1 MVQGVP
7 GSMVPR
13 TLTPT
18 WDDPGVPRNVVVTT
32 ISVAGGGARDSH
44 NAYADFTRDIIKK
57 QELEALRFF
66 QKAHEDRSRLLD
78 DRETRLVEMAESAAQ
93 AAEAHENY
101 RQEQFKEALGYLQ
114 ECYQRELDLAR
125 RVVGNEANETLSQE
139 IEKQQAMW
147 EARMLRFQEN
157 LELTWDK
164 ERSLLLQDKEVSLLA
179 LKNQHTDELLRVSTE
194 AEHTIEVRRLEDGG
208 ILNQL
213 QEELRSAKHNHTY
226 EIQAL
231 VEQNC
236 RSREAQEIILD
247 KLRSQQNQELTSLRT
262 ELRSMQLELDASRYS
277 SAREPS
283 EQICANCP
291 ILEREK
297 DTLTERLRLLEE
309 HSARL
314 TVRGNALNEAK
325 ARFQESETRGSQ
337 LQEQLLQV
345 HTRYEQELQEEQT
358 LREEMERGVQ
368 EQLLALTLDRDSE
381 ERRVV
386 TQEREELMKSREEH
400 EAILQKVSDAQTQL
414 ELNTT
419 LLREEEKTL
428 LREREAFAQEVN
440 KSYSNH
446 RRQQSSLQVDQQTLA
461 LQLQEGRLRSGSIG
475 TPYATPASSRKGS
488 PSKGSLST
496 FMTSSVLQA
505 PYSMAGT
512 PQRTMD
518 PIPVFMQQ
526 TEVATETMSM
536 PVPAGVYGRAVT
548 SQKPFMPE
556 RPRQREPPEYIPQD
570 SYGMRGHS
578 NPSPPYFTPAH
589 GDRGGVFGGGS
600 GNPPGPPSSY
610 PAPGGPGGHN
620 PFEHSG
626 GRGDPP
632 GPPGGGGGDDHG
644 GGGAPRFPYVP
655 RHDDHGGRPSRSAY
669 ADARKY
675 APKLKRVDSAIPLE
689 HFLKKFDALQM
700 DYGITDAQ
708 LVGIF
713 DDRLNESG
721 IPRFTDWWARRVRDH
736 AEQSWAESRE
746 AFRQEFIM
754 KTMTERMATIT
765 ADSYRR
771 TGETVNK
778 YACRIGDNIRNAN
791 FPPESAVFILL
802 NECEDPIVASCL
814 RGAPTLPTT
823 IEASLKYLKEK
834 DVNLEKPFEG
844 NPKTAMISLGTPG
857 RAPRGSAKAPAI
869 PTNEVQELQATVSK
883 MKREMTVMAAK
894 QNARQQDQIS
904 AFHNVKK
911 LTLTKTVSSSPGNSK
926 PRVTPTT
933 TTKTMMLPL
942 HGTSAA
948 TRTMEGS
955 YEDPDEGA
963 SDTRLQDPECLMTR
977 GDPNS
982 VDDMATKTGRDESPN
997 NDDDQALGI
1006 RRIEYL
1012 TDEAHNTSGL
1022 PLDATLQ
1029 TSIAQQPNETYT
1041 NTESP
1046 RLQAVDPA
1054 SFKGATIP
1062 PPLTNAKADTRPPGL
1077 KAAVRSPK
1085 TATSQATTTA
1095 TTPGIQSFKNRG
1107 SKKLSPPATSGPR
1120 SATTGEPTNLTATP
1134 GYETGPSPRVTPVFT
1149 EAQIEAIM
1157 RGDLTGIPESRHVDI
1172 EERLYPVSPADLERQ
1187 LVLLKQERKD
1197 VTQEDIVKVVTTA
1210 LRRPLTRDDAH
1221 LFESPSNI
1229 DDPDR
1234 WLDWFSST
1242 LKTCDEARTANRNF
1256 ENARV
1261 AIISDTRWSRFQ
1273 RKNLASNEL
1282 PGFGPIPET
1291 DCTPPEGDV
1300 LPIGGTKIP
1309 RLPAR
1314 QLVKVHGA
1322 VQYHLTD
1329 DRASFALPLRDLELT
1344 RLPSAIWRIRRR
1356 TLSSRRHYLDLA
1368 LGCHHIES
1376 ILATADGRSQTP
1388 ESLSPGVVDSN
1399 NPLEPLDV
1407 ETTYLG
1413 APTVELPFL
1422 GLNDD
1427 ELLSMV
1433 APFPRPDQRVCQVG
1447 SNPNAPLVQVRIQTS
1462 DTLALVDT
1470 GASVTVISE
1479 AFWNDLGSPPLQKS
1493 VYGLVST
1500 SNTPIRTMGLRYFS
1514 ITLAEKQTTFP
1525 VWVLVD
1531 SVSPCI
1537 LEINLLRKLK
1547 ALVDRSTNCVGF
1559 GDSPI
1564 ILPFHTDDAQATPR
1578 TVAHLKRED
1587 PREPPVQKAHEPAP
1601 SASLHNVPTNWPT
1614 VHPTS
1619 TVYVKSNPRRLVL
1632 CHISSDLP
1640 EGCPILVHITRSINI
1655 IRKEGFWVQVR
1666 NHSDTKLVI
1675 RPTDAI
1681 GVVSHLPD
1689 HYRDHTDAP
1698 ASDMSTNLS
1707 PRSATSLHR
1716 G

>member
-1 MVQGVP
+1 
-7 GSMVPR
+7 
-13 TLTPT
+13 
-18 WDDPGVPRNVVVTT
+18 
-32 ISVAGGGARDSH
+32 
-44 NAYADFTRDIIKK
+44 
-57 QELEALRFF
+57 
-66 QKAHEDRSRLLD
+66 
-78 DRETRLVEMAESAAQ
+78 
-93 AAEAHENY
+93 
-101 RQEQFKEALGYLQ
+101 
-114 ECYQRELDLAR
+114 
-125 RVVGNEANETLSQE
+125 
-139 IEKQQAMW
+139 MW

-164 ERSLLLQDKEVSLLA
+164 EMSLLLQDKEVSLLA

-226 EIQAL
+226 EIKAL
-231 VEQNC
+231 VEKTR
-236 RSREAQEIILD
+236 RSREAQETILD
-247 KLRSQQNQELTSLRT
+247 KLQ
-262 ELRSMQLELDASRYS
+262 LDASQYS
-277 SAREPS
+277 SEREPS
-283 EQICANCP
+283 ERICANCP
-291 ILEREK
+291 ILEQEK
-297 DTLTERLRLLEE
+297 DILTERLRLLEE
-309 HSARL
+309 QLRETDRQRERFEQLWEKGRRQLQESEQRTLVSHE
-314 TVRGNALNEAK
+314 ALNDAH
-325 ARFQESETRGSQ
+325 AQFQESETRGSQ

-386 TQEREELMKSREEH
+386 TQEREELMKSQEEH

-414 ELNTT
+414 GLNTT

-440 KSYSNH
+440 KSYSNL

-461 LQLQEGRLRSGSIG
+461 LQLQEGRLRSGSVG

-496 FMTSSVLQA
+496 FMTSSVIQA
-505 PYSMAGT
+505 PYPMAGT

-578 NPSPPYFTPAH
+578 NPSTPYFTPAH

-600 GNPPGPPSSY
+600 SNPPGPPSSY
-610 PAPGGPGGHN
+610 PAPGGPEGHN
-620 PFEHSG
+620 PFERSG

-632 GPPGGGGGDDHG
+632 APPGGSGPGGGGDDHG

-655 RHDDHGGRPSRSAY
+655 RHDDHGDRPSRFAY

-700 DYGITDAQ
+700 NYGITDAQ

-721 IPRFTDWWARRVRDH
+721 IPRFANWWARRVRDH
-736 AEQSWAESRE
+736 AEHSWAESRE

-754 KTMTERMATIT
+754 KTMAERMATIT

-778 YACRIGDNIRNAN
+778 YACRIGDNIGNAN
-791 FPPESAVFILL
+791 FPPESGVFILL
-802 NECEDPIVASCL
+802 NECEDPIVTSCL
-814 RGAPTLPTT
+814 RGGPTLPTT

-834 DVNLEKPFEG
+834 DINLEKPFEG
-844 NPKTAMISLGTPG
+844 NPTTAMISLGTPG
-857 RAPRGSAKAPAI
+857 RAPRGLANAPAI

-883 MKREMTVMAAK
+883 MKREMTAMAAK
-894 QNARQQDQIS
+894 QNAHQQEQIS
-904 AFHNVKK
+904 AFHNVVAQMAHEQ
-911 LTLTKTVSSSPGNSK
+911 TPGANNPQPWDQQTQGYAHSHNQDYDATIT
-926 PRVTPTT
+926 RN
-933 TTKTMMLPL
+933 
-942 HGTSAA
+942 SAA
-948 TRTMEGS
+948 PRAIEES
-955 YEDPDEGA
+955 YEDPDGCA
-963 SDTRLQDPECLMTR
+963 SETRLQDQECLMTR
-977 GDPNS
+977 GDSNS
-982 VDDMATKTGRDESPN
+982 VDDMTTKTGRDESPT

-1012 TDEAHNTSGL
+1012 TDEAHNTPGL
-1022 PLDATLQ
+1022 PPDATLQ
-1029 TSIAQQPNETYT
+1029 TSITQQPNETYT
-1041 NTESP
+1041 NTEPP

-1054 SFKGATIP
+1054 SFKDATIP
-1062 PPLTNAKADTRPPGL
+1062 SPLTNAKADTRPPGL
-1077 KAAVRSPK
+1077 KAAVRSQK

-1095 TTPGIQSFKNRG
+1095 TTPGIQIFKNRR
-1107 SKKLSPPATSGPR
+1107 SKKLRLPATPGPR
-1120 SATTGEPTNLTATP
+1120 SATSGAPTNLATTP
-1134 GYETGPSPRVTPVFT
+1134 GYETGPSPGVTP
-1149 EAQIEAIM
+1149 
-1157 RGDLTGIPESRHVDI
+1157 
-1172 EERLYPVSPADLERQ
+1172 
-1187 LVLLKQERKD
+1187 
-1197 VTQEDIVKVVTTA
+1197 
-1210 LRRPLTRDDAH
+1210 
-1221 LFESPSNI
+1221 
-1229 DDPDR
+1229 
-1234 WLDWFSST
+1234 
-1242 LKTCDEARTANRNF
+1242 ARTANRNF

-1309 RLPAR
+1309 H
-1314 QLVKVHGA
+1314 QK
-1322 VQYHLTD
+1322 
-1329 DRASFALPLRDLELT
+1329 
-1344 RLPSAIWRIRRR
+1344 
-1356 TLSSRRHYLDLA
+1356 
-1368 LGCHHIES
+1368 
-1376 ILATADGRSQTP
+1376 
-1388 ESLSPGVVDSN
+1388 
-1399 NPLEPLDV
+1399 
-1407 ETTYLG
+1407 
-1413 APTVELPFL
+1413 
-1422 GLNDD
+1422 
-1427 ELLSMV
+1427 
-1433 APFPRPDQRVCQVG
+1433 VCQVG
-1447 SNPNAPLVQVRIQTS
+1447 SNPNAPLVQVRIQTA

-1479 AFWNDLGSPPLQKS
+1479 AFWNELGSPPLQKPA
-1493 VYGLVST
+1493 YGLVSA
-1500 SNTPIRTMGLRYFS
+1500 SNTPIRTLGLRYLS

-1525 VWVLVD
+1525 VWVLVN

-1537 LEINLLRKLK
+1537 LGINLLRKLK
-1547 ALVDRSTNCVGF
+1547 ALVDLSTNCVGF

-1564 ILPFHTDDAQATPR
+1564 TLPFHTDDAQTTPR

-1587 PREPPVQKAHEPAP
+1587 PREPPEQKAHEPSP
-1601 SASLHNVPTNWPT
+1601 SFSLHNVPTNWPT

-1619 TVYVKSNPRRLVL
+1619 TVYVKSNSCRLVL

-1640 EGCPILVHITRSINI
+1640 EGCPILVESTASLSPLHIARSINI
-1655 IRKEGFWVQVR
+1655 FQKEGFWVQVR

-1681 GVVSHLPD
+1681 GVVTHLPD
-1689 HYRDHTDAP
+1689 HYRDHTDTP
-1698 ASDMSTNLS
+1698 ASDTLPTPS
-1707 PRSATSLHR
+1707 PRSATSLR
-1716 G
+1716 GGEREAPQEAETLCALTTGAQETSTKPGKEEIQIDWKDSSLSLEQKELLRKLLLRFDLFVSTSKAPGRTDLTKCHINTGDASPI

>member
-1 MVQGVP
+1 MRLQKERKRVRKMSTDEQPTSTIRQSRRLAEVAPEYGLLDTRRLTRQSSTPEPVQLDDHVDLPTSSPERKREAEGSPHVSPSTNSPDSRSPPKKPALAPGADLAPEPLSPHARIGIDGWDSLDKTPVSLLEPSSATGNTPMVQGAP

-18 WDDPGVPRNVVVTT
+18 WDDPGVPRNVVVTM

-44 NAYADFTRDIIKK
+44 NAYAEFTRDIIKK

-93 AAEAHENY
+93 AAEAHETY

-125 RVVGNEANETLSQE
+125 CVVGNEANETLSQE

-157 LELTWDK
+157 LELLTWNK
-164 ERSLLLQDKEVSLLA
+164 ERSSLLQDKEVSLLA
-179 LKNQHTDELLRVSTE
+179 LKNQHSDELLRVSTE

-231 VEQNC
+231 VEKTR
-236 RSREAQEIILD
+236 RSREAQETILD
-247 KLRSQQNQELTSLRT
+247 ELRSQQNQELISLRT
-262 ELRSMQLELDASRYS
+262 ELRSKQLELDATQYS
-277 SAREPS
+277 SARGPS
-283 EQICANCP
+283 ERICANCP

-297 DTLTERLRLLEE
+297 DILTERLRLLEE
-309 HSARL
+309 QLRETDRQRERFEQLWGKGRRQLQESEQRTL
-314 TVRGNALNEAK
+314 VSNEALNEAQ

-368 EQLLALTLDRDSE
+368 EQLLALRLDRDSE

-386 TQEREELMKSREEH
+386 TQEREDLMKSREEH
-400 EAILQKVSDAQTQL
+400 EAILQKVSEAQTQL
-414 ELNTT
+414 GLNTT
-419 LLREEEKTL
+419 LLREEEKTF

-440 KSYSNH
+440 KSYSNL
-446 RRQQSSLQVDQQTLA
+446 RREQSSFQVDQQTLA
-461 LQLQEGRLRSGSIG
+461 LQLQEGRLRSGSVG

-496 FMTSSVLQA
+496 FMTSSVLHA
-505 PYSMAGT
+505 PYSMTGT

-536 PVPAGVYGRAVT
+536 PVPAGVYGRTVT

-570 SYGMRGHS
+570 SYGIRGHS

-600 GNPPGPPSSY
+600 SNPPGPPSSY
-610 PAPGGPGGHN
+610 PAPGGPGGRN
-620 PFEHSG
+620 PFERSG

-632 GPPGGGGGDDHG
+632 GPPGGGGPGNGGDDHG

-655 RHDDHGGRPSRSAY
+655 QHDDHGDRPSRSAY

-700 DYGITDAQ
+700 DYGITD
-708 LVGIF
+708 
-713 DDRLNESG
+713 E
-721 IPRFTDWWARRVRDH
+721 
-736 AEQSWAESRE
+736 
-746 AFRQEFIM
+746 QEFIM

-814 RGAPTLPTT
+814 RGGPTLPTA

-857 RAPRGSAKAPAI
+857 RAPRGLAKAPAT

-883 MKREMTVMAAK
+883 MKREMTAMAAK
-894 QNARQQDQIS
+894 QNARQQEQIS
-904 AFHNVKK
+904 AFHNVVAQMAHEQTPGANNPVQPKISNSPDDETKNGEVICGRCSTKGHGRDRCPRLNRHQAAGSGVASKVTPKMTPDTDKNK
-911 LTLTKTVSSSPGNSK
+911 LTLTTTVGSSPGNSK
-926 PRVTPTT
+926 PRVTPTA
-933 TTKTMMLPL
+933 TTKTMMPPL

-948 TRTMEGS
+948 PRAIEGS
-955 YEDPDEGA
+955 YEDPDERA
-963 SDTRLQDPECLMTR
+963 SETRLQDQECLMTR

-982 VDDMATKTGRDESPN
+982 VDDMTTTTGRDESPT

-1012 TDEAHNTSGL
+1012 TDKAHNTPGL

-1029 TSIAQQPNETYT
+1029 TSITQQPNETYT
-1041 NTESP
+1041 NTESA

-1054 SFKGATIP
+1054 SLKDTTVPSPF
-1062 PPLTNAKADTRPPGL
+1062 TNAKADTRPPGL
-1077 KAAVRSPK
+1077 KAAVRSRK

-1107 SKKLSPPATSGPR
+1107 SKKLRPPATPGPR
-1120 SATTGEPTNLTATP
+1120 LATSGAPTKLATTP

-1187 LVLLKQERKD
+1187 LVRLKQERKD
-1197 VTQEDIVKVVTTA
+1197 VTQEDIVKVVTMA

-1309 RLPAR
+1309 RLPAQ
-1314 QLVKVHGA
+1314 QLVKVHGTI
-1322 VQYHLTD
+1322 QYHLTD
-1329 DRASFALPLRDLELT
+1329 DRASFTLPLRDLELT

-1368 LGCHHIES
+1368 LGGHHIES
-1376 ILATADGRSQTP
+1376 NPAPLTAGRKTR
-1388 ESLSPGVVDSN
+1388 SLSPR
-1399 NPLEPLDV
+1399 
-1407 ETTYLG
+1407 
-1413 APTVELPFL
+1413 
-1422 GLNDD
+1422 GL
-1427 ELLSMV
+1427 LT
-1433 APFPRPDQRVCQVG
+1433 
-1447 SNPNAPLVQVRIQTS
+1447 QT
-1462 DTLALVDT
+1462 
-1470 GASVTVISE
+1470 I
-1479 AFWNDLGSPPLQKS
+1479 
-1493 VYGLVST
+1493 
-1500 SNTPIRTMGLRYFS
+1500 
-1514 ITLAEKQTTFP
+1514 
-1525 VWVLVD
+1525 
-1531 SVSPCI
+1531 
-1537 LEINLLRKLK
+1537 
-1547 ALVDRSTNCVGF
+1547 
-1559 GDSPI
+1559 
-1564 ILPFHTDDAQATPR
+1564 
-1578 TVAHLKRED
+1578 
-1587 PREPPVQKAHEPAP
+1587 P
-1601 SASLHNVPTNWPT
+1601 SR
-1614 VHPTS
+1614 
-1619 TVYVKSNPRRLVL
+1619 PRRSN
-1632 CHISSDLP
+1632 C
-1640 EGCPILVHITRSINI
+1640 RS
-1655 IRKEGFWVQVR
+1655 W
-1666 NHSDTKLVI
+1666 
-1675 RPTDAI
+1675 A
-1681 GVVSHLPD
+1681 
-1689 HYRDHTDAP
+1689 
-1698 ASDMSTNLS
+1698 
-1707 PRSATSLHR
+1707 
-1716 G
+1716 

>member
-114 ECYQRELDLAR
+114 ECYQRELNLAR
-125 RVVGNEANETLSQE
+125 CVVGNEANETLSQE

-164 ERSLLLQDKEVSLLA
+164 ERSLLLQDKEVSLLV

-194 AEHTIEVRRLEDGG
+194 AGHTIEVRRLEDGG

-236 RSREAQEIILD
+236 RSREAQETILD

-262 ELRSMQLELDASRYS
+262 ELRSKQLELDASLYS

-283 EQICANCP
+283 ERIF
-291 ILEREK
+291 
-297 DTLTERLRLLEE
+297 LEE
-309 HSARL
+309 QLRETDRQRERFEQLWEKGRRQLQESEQRTLVSHE
-314 TVRGNALNEAK
+314 ALNEAK

-337 LQEQLLQV
+337 LQEKLLQV

-440 KSYSNH
+440 KSYSNL
-446 RRQQSSLQVDQQTLA
+446 RRQQSSLQVDQQMLA
-461 LQLQEGRLRSGSIG
+461 LQLQEGRLRSGESFDFHDVVS
-475 TPYATPASSRKGS
+475 TPGPLLNGGWR
-488 PSKGSLST
+488 
-496 FMTSSVLQA
+496 
-505 PYSMAGT
+505 
-512 PQRTMD
+512 MD

-536 PVPAGVYGRAVT
+536 PVPAGVYGCAVT
-548 SQKPFMPE
+548 SQKPFIPE

-600 GNPPGPPSSY
+600 GNPPGPPSTY

-626 GRGDPP
+626 GRGNPP
-632 GPPGGGGGDDHG
+632 GPPGGGGPGGGGDDHG

-689 HFLKKFDALQM
+689 HFLKKFDTLQL

-721 IPRFTDWWARRVRDH
+721 IPRFADWWGRRVRDH

-746 AFRQEFIM
+746 AFRHEFIM

-883 MKREMTVMAAK
+883 MKREMTAMAAK

-904 AFHNVKK
+904 AFHNVVAQMAHEQTPGANNPKK
-911 LTLTKTVSSSPGNSK
+911 LTLTKAVSSSPGNNK
-926 PRVTPTT
+926 PRVTPTA
-933 TTKTMMLPL
+933 TTKTMMPPL

-955 YEDPDEGA
+955 NEDPDEGA
-963 SDTRLQDPECLMTR
+963 SKTRLQDQECLMTR
-977 GDPNS
+977 RDPNS
-982 VDDMATKTGRDESPN
+982 VDDMTIKTGRDKSPTN
-997 NDDDQALGI
+997 YDDQALGI

-1012 TDEAHNTSGL
+1012 TDEARNTPGL

-1029 TSIAQQPNETYT
+1029 ASITQQPNETYT
-1041 NTESP
+1041 NTKSP
-1046 RLQAVDPA
+1046 RLQAGDPA

-1062 PPLTNAKADTRPPGL
+1062 PPLTNAKADTRPP
-1077 KAAVRSPK
+1077 
-1085 TATSQATTTA
+1085 
-1095 TTPGIQSFKNRG
+1095 
-1107 SKKLSPPATSGPR
+1107 
-1120 SATTGEPTNLTATP
+1120 GEPTNLTATP

-1157 RGDLTGIPESRHVDI
+1157 RGDLTGIPEARHVDI

-1187 LVLLKQERKD
+1187 LVRLKQERKD
-1197 VTQEDIVKVVTTA
+1197 VTQEDIVKVVTMA

-1242 LKTCDEARTANRNF
+1242 LKTCDEAPTANRNF

-1273 RKNLASNEL
+1273 RKNLASIEL
-1282 PGFGPIPET
+1282 PGVGPIPET
-1291 DCTPPEGDV
+1291 DCTPPEGVV

-1309 RLPAR
+1309 RLPAQ

-1329 DRASFALPLRDLELT
+1329 DRASFTLPLRDLELT
-1344 RLPSAIWRIRRR
+1344 RLPSAIWRICRR

-1368 LGCHHIES
+1368 LGGHHIES
-1376 ILATADGRSQTP
+1376 TLATPDGRSQTP
-1388 ESLSPGVVDSN
+1388 ESLSPGAVDSN
-1399 NPLEPLDV
+1399 NPLES
-1407 ETTYLG
+1407 
-1413 APTVELPFL
+1413 PTVELPFL
-1422 GLNDD
+1422 GLKDD

-1433 APFPRPDQRVCQVG
+1433 APSPRPDQKVCQVG
-1447 SNPNAPLVQVRIQTS
+1447 SNPNAPLVQVRIQTA
-1462 DTLALVDT
+1462 DTLAL
-1470 GASVTVISE
+1470 
-1479 AFWNDLGSPPLQKS
+1479 
-1493 VYGLVST
+1493 
-1500 SNTPIRTMGLRYFS
+1500 
-1514 ITLAEKQTTFP
+1514 
-1525 VWVLVD
+1525 
-1531 SVSPCI
+1531 
-1537 LEINLLRKLK
+1537 
-1547 ALVDRSTNCVGF
+1547 
-1559 GDSPI
+1559 
-1564 ILPFHTDDAQATPR
+1564 
-1578 TVAHLKRED
+1578 
-1587 PREPPVQKAHEPAP
+1587 
-1601 SASLHNVPTNWPT
+1601 
-1614 VHPTS
+1614 
-1619 TVYVKSNPRRLVL
+1619 
-1632 CHISSDLP
+1632 
-1640 EGCPILVHITRSINI
+1640 
-1655 IRKEGFWVQVR
+1655 
-1666 NHSDTKLVI
+1666 
-1675 RPTDAI
+1675 
-1681 GVVSHLPD
+1681 
-1689 HYRDHTDAP
+1689 
-1698 ASDMSTNLS
+1698 
-1707 PRSATSLHR
+1707 
-1716 G
+1716 

>member
-1 MVQGVP
+1 FSYRKHPHGPRGARQH
-7 GSMVPR
+7 GSKN
-13 TLTPT
+13 LTPT

-147 EARMLRFQEN
+147 EAQMLRFQEN

-179 LKNQHTDELLRVSTE
+179 LKNQHADELLRVSTE
-194 AEHTIEVRRLEDGG
+194 AEHTFEVRRLEDGG

-262 ELRSMQLELDASRYS
+262 ELRSKQLELDASLYS

-283 EQICANCP
+283 ERICANCP

-381 ERRVV
+381 ERRGV

-400 EAILQKVSDAQTQL
+400 EAILRKVSDAQTQL

-721 IPRFTDWWARRVRDH
+721 IPRFADWWARRVRDH

-814 RGAPTLPTT
+814 RGGPTLPTT

-894 QNARQQDQIS
+894 QNAQETGTYQDCEQQPREQQTQGYG
-904 AFHNVKK
+904 HNH
-911 LTLTKTVSSSPGNSK
+911 N
-926 PRVTPTT
+926 
-933 TTKTMMLPL
+933 
-942 HGTSAA
+942 
-948 TRTMEGS
+948 
-955 YEDPDEGA
+955 
-963 SDTRLQDPECLMTR
+963 QD
-977 GDPNS
+977 
-982 VDDMATKTGRDESPN
+982 
-997 NDDDQALGI
+997 
-1006 RRIEYL
+1006 Y
-1012 TDEAHNTSGL
+1012 
-1022 PLDATLQ
+1022 DATL
-1029 TSIAQQPNETYT
+1029 TRNFGSYPNHGRE
-1041 NTESP
+1041 
-1046 RLQAVDPA
+1046 
-1054 SFKGATIP
+1054 
-1062 PPLTNAKADTRPPGL
+1062 
-1077 KAAVRSPK
+1077 
-1085 TATSQATTTA
+1085 
-1095 TTPGIQSFKNRG
+1095 
-1107 SKKLSPPATSGPR
+1107 
-1120 SATTGEPTNLTATP
+1120 
-1134 GYETGPSPRVTPVFT
+1134 
-1149 EAQIEAIM
+1149 
-1157 RGDLTGIPESRHVDI
+1157 
-1172 EERLYPVSPADLERQ
+1172 
-1187 LVLLKQERKD
+1187 
-1197 VTQEDIVKVVTTA
+1197 
-1210 LRRPLTRDDAH
+1210 LRRP
-1221 LFESPSNI
+1221 
-1229 DDPDR
+1229 
-1234 WLDWFSST
+1234 
-1242 LKTCDEARTANRNF
+1242 
-1256 ENARV
+1256 
-1261 AIISDTRWSRFQ
+1261 
-1273 RKNLASNEL
+1273 
-1282 PGFGPIPET
+1282 
-1291 DCTPPEGDV
+1291 
-1300 LPIGGTKIP
+1300 
-1309 RLPAR
+1309 
-1314 QLVKVHGA
+1314 
-1322 VQYHLTD
+1322 
-1329 DRASFALPLRDLELT
+1329 
-1344 RLPSAIWRIRRR
+1344 
-1356 TLSSRRHYLDLA
+1356 
-1368 LGCHHIES
+1368 
-1376 ILATADGRSQTP
+1376 
-1388 ESLSPGVVDSN
+1388 
-1399 NPLEPLDV
+1399 
-1407 ETTYLG
+1407 
-1413 APTVELPFL
+1413 
-1422 GLNDD
+1422 
-1427 ELLSMV
+1427 
-1433 APFPRPDQRVCQVG
+1433 
-1447 SNPNAPLVQVRIQTS
+1447 
-1462 DTLALVDT
+1462 
-1470 GASVTVISE
+1470 
-1479 AFWNDLGSPPLQKS
+1479 
-1493 VYGLVST
+1493 
-1500 SNTPIRTMGLRYFS
+1500 
-1514 ITLAEKQTTFP
+1514 
-1525 VWVLVD
+1525 
-1531 SVSPCI
+1531 
-1537 LEINLLRKLK
+1537 
-1547 ALVDRSTNCVGF
+1547 
-1559 GDSPI
+1559 
-1564 ILPFHTDDAQATPR
+1564 
-1578 TVAHLKRED
+1578 
-1587 PREPPVQKAHEPAP
+1587 
-1601 SASLHNVPTNWPT
+1601 
-1614 VHPTS
+1614 
-1619 TVYVKSNPRRLVL
+1619 
-1632 CHISSDLP
+1632 
-1640 EGCPILVHITRSINI
+1640 
-1655 IRKEGFWVQVR
+1655 
-1666 NHSDTKLVI
+1666 
-1675 RPTDAI
+1675 
-1681 GVVSHLPD
+1681 
-1689 HYRDHTDAP
+1689 
-1698 ASDMSTNLS
+1698 
-1707 PRSATSLHR
+1707 
-1716 G
+1716 

>member
-1 MVQGVP
+1 
-7 GSMVPR
+7 
-13 TLTPT
+13 
-18 WDDPGVPRNVVVTT
+18 RNVVVTT

-231 VEQNC
+231 VEKNC
-236 RSREAQEIILD
+236 RSREAQETILD

-262 ELRSMQLELDASRYS
+262 ELRSKQLELDASLYS
-277 SAREPS
+277 RH
-283 EQICANCP
+283 
-291 ILEREK
+291 

-309 HSARL
+309 QLRETDRQRERFEQLWEKGRRQLQESEQRTLVSHE
-314 TVRGNALNEAK
+314 ALNEAQ
-325 ARFQESETRGSQ
+325 ARFQDSETRGSQ

-440 KSYSNH
+440 KSYSNL

-461 LQLQEGRLRSGSIG
+461 LQLQEGRLRSGSVG

-496 FMTSSVLQA
+496 FMTSSV
-505 PYSMAGT
+505 
-512 PQRTMD
+512 
-518 PIPVFMQQ
+518 
-526 TEVATETMSM
+526 ATETMSM

-548 SQKPFMPE
+548 SQKPFIPE

-610 PAPGGPGGHN
+610 PAPGGPGGRN

-632 GPPGGGGGDDHG
+632 GLPGGGGPGGGGDDHG

-655 RHDDHGGRPSRSAY
+655 RHDDHSGRPSRSAY

-721 IPRFTDWWARRVRDH
+721 IPRFADWWARRVRDH

-857 RAPRGSAKAPAI
+857 RAPRGPAKAPAI

-883 MKREMTVMAAK
+883 MKREMTAMAAK

-904 AFHNVKK
+904 AFHNV
-911 LTLTKTVSSSPGNSK
+911 
-926 PRVTPTT
+926 
-933 TTKTMMLPL
+933 
-942 HGTSAA
+942 
-948 TRTMEGS
+948 
-955 YEDPDEGA
+955 
-963 SDTRLQDPECLMTR
+963 
-977 GDPNS
+977 
-982 VDDMATKTGRDESPN
+982 
-997 NDDDQALGI
+997 
-1006 RRIEYL
+1006 
-1012 TDEAHNTSGL
+1012 
-1022 PLDATLQ
+1022 
-1029 TSIAQQPNETYT
+1029 
-1041 NTESP
+1041 
-1046 RLQAVDPA
+1046 
-1054 SFKGATIP
+1054 
-1062 PPLTNAKADTRPPGL
+1062 
-1077 KAAVRSPK
+1077 
-1085 TATSQATTTA
+1085 
-1095 TTPGIQSFKNRG
+1095 
-1107 SKKLSPPATSGPR
+1107 
-1120 SATTGEPTNLTATP
+1120 
-1134 GYETGPSPRVTPVFT
+1134 
-1149 EAQIEAIM
+1149 
-1157 RGDLTGIPESRHVDI
+1157 
-1172 EERLYPVSPADLERQ
+1172 
-1187 LVLLKQERKD
+1187 
-1197 VTQEDIVKVVTTA
+1197 
-1210 LRRPLTRDDAH
+1210 
-1221 LFESPSNI
+1221 
-1229 DDPDR
+1229 
-1234 WLDWFSST
+1234 
-1242 LKTCDEARTANRNF
+1242 
-1256 ENARV
+1256 
-1261 AIISDTRWSRFQ
+1261 
-1273 RKNLASNEL
+1273 
-1282 PGFGPIPET
+1282 
-1291 DCTPPEGDV
+1291 
-1300 LPIGGTKIP
+1300 
-1309 RLPAR
+1309 
-1314 QLVKVHGA
+1314 
-1322 VQYHLTD
+1322 
-1329 DRASFALPLRDLELT
+1329 
-1344 RLPSAIWRIRRR
+1344 
-1356 TLSSRRHYLDLA
+1356 
-1368 LGCHHIES
+1368 
-1376 ILATADGRSQTP
+1376 
-1388 ESLSPGVVDSN
+1388 
-1399 NPLEPLDV
+1399 
-1407 ETTYLG
+1407 
-1413 APTVELPFL
+1413 
-1422 GLNDD
+1422 
-1427 ELLSMV
+1427 
-1433 APFPRPDQRVCQVG
+1433 
-1447 SNPNAPLVQVRIQTS
+1447 
-1462 DTLALVDT
+1462 
-1470 GASVTVISE
+1470 
-1479 AFWNDLGSPPLQKS
+1479 
-1493 VYGLVST
+1493 
-1500 SNTPIRTMGLRYFS
+1500 
-1514 ITLAEKQTTFP
+1514 
-1525 VWVLVD
+1525 
-1531 SVSPCI
+1531 
-1537 LEINLLRKLK
+1537 
-1547 ALVDRSTNCVGF
+1547 
-1559 GDSPI
+1559 
-1564 ILPFHTDDAQATPR
+1564 
-1578 TVAHLKRED
+1578 
-1587 PREPPVQKAHEPAP
+1587 
-1601 SASLHNVPTNWPT
+1601 
-1614 VHPTS
+1614 
-1619 TVYVKSNPRRLVL
+1619 
-1632 CHISSDLP
+1632 
-1640 EGCPILVHITRSINI
+1640 
-1655 IRKEGFWVQVR
+1655 
-1666 NHSDTKLVI
+1666 
-1675 RPTDAI
+1675 
-1681 GVVSHLPD
+1681 
-1689 HYRDHTDAP
+1689 
-1698 ASDMSTNLS
+1698 
-1707 PRSATSLHR
+1707 
-1716 G
+1716 

>member
-1 MVQGVP
+1 
-7 GSMVPR
+7 
-13 TLTPT
+13 
-18 WDDPGVPRNVVVTT
+18 
-32 ISVAGGGARDSH
+32 
-44 NAYADFTRDIIKK
+44 
-57 QELEALRFF
+57 
-66 QKAHEDRSRLLD
+66 
-78 DRETRLVEMAESAAQ
+78 
-93 AAEAHENY
+93 
-101 RQEQFKEALGYLQ
+101 
-114 ECYQRELDLAR
+114 
-125 RVVGNEANETLSQE
+125 
-139 IEKQQAMW
+139 MW

-164 ERSLLLQDKEVSLLA
+164 EMSLLLQDKEVSLLV

-213 QEELRSAKHNHTY
+213 QEELRSAKHTY

-231 VEQNC
+231 VEKTRQ
-236 RSREAQEIILD
+236 SREAQETILD
-247 KLRSQQNQELTSLRT
+247 KLRSQQNQELISLRT
-262 ELRSMQLELDASRYS
+262 ELRSKQLELDASQYS
-277 SAREPS
+277 SAHEPS
-283 EQICANCP
+283 ERICANCP
-291 ILEREK
+291 ILEQEK
-297 DTLTERLRLLEE
+297 DILTERLRLLEE
-309 HSARL
+309 QLRETDRQRERFEQLWENGRRQLQESEQRTLVSHE
-314 TVRGNALNEAK
+314 TLNEAQ

-386 TQEREELMKSREEH
+386 TQEREDLMKSREEH
-400 EAILQKVSDAQTQL
+400 EAILQKVSEAQTQL
-414 ELNTT
+414 GLNTT

-440 KSYSNH
+440 KSYSNL

-461 LQLQEGRLRSGSIG
+461 LQLQEGRLRSGSVG

-526 TEVATETMSM
+526 IEVATETMSM

-556 RPRQREPPEYIPQD
+556 RPRQREPPQYIPQD
-570 SYGMRGHS
+570 SYGMRGLS

-610 PAPGGPGGHN
+610 PTPGGPGGHN
-620 PFEHSG
+620 PFERSG

-632 GPPGGGGGDDHG
+632 GSPGGGGPGGGGDDHG

-655 RHDDHGGRPSRSAY
+655 RHDDHGDRPSRSAY

-721 IPRFTDWWARRVRDH
+721 IPRFAYWWARRVRDH

-754 KTMTERMATIT
+754 KMMTGRMATIT

-814 RGAPTLPTT
+814 RGGLTLPTT

-857 RAPRGSAKAPAI
+857 RAPRGPAKAPAI

-883 MKREMTVMAAK
+883 MKREMTAMAAK
-894 QNARQQDQIS
+894 QNVRQQYQIS
-904 AFHNVKK
+904 AFHN
-911 LTLTKTVSSSPGNSK
+911 
-926 PRVTPTT
+926 
-933 TTKTMMLPL
+933 
-942 HGTSAA
+942 
-948 TRTMEGS
+948 
-955 YEDPDEGA
+955 
-963 SDTRLQDPECLMTR
+963 
-977 GDPNS
+977 
-982 VDDMATKTGRDESPN
+982 
-997 NDDDQALGI
+997 
-1006 RRIEYL
+1006 
-1012 TDEAHNTSGL
+1012 
-1022 PLDATLQ
+1022 
-1029 TSIAQQPNETYT
+1029 TSITQQPNETYT

-1077 KAAVRSPK
+1077 KAAVRSQK

-1095 TTPGIQSFKNRG
+1095 TTPGIQSFKNRR
-1107 SKKLSPPATSGPR
+1107 SKKLRLPATPGPR
-1120 SATTGEPTNLTATP
+1120 SATTGAPMNLATTP
-1134 GYETGPSPRVTPVFT
+1134 GYEIGPSPGVTPVFT

-1157 RGDLTGIPESRHVDI
+1157 RGDLTGIPEARHVDI
-1172 EERLYPVSPADLERQ
+1172 EERLYPVLPDDLERQ
-1187 LVLLKQERKD
+1187 LVRLKQETKD
-1197 VTQEDIVKVVTTA
+1197 VTQEDIVKVVTMA
-1210 LRRPLTRDDAH
+1210 LCQPLTRDDVH

-1242 LKTCDEARTANRNF
+1242 P
-1256 ENARV
+1256 
-1261 AIISDTRWSRFQ
+1261 
-1273 RKNLASNEL
+1273 KNMRR
-1282 PGFGPIPET
+1282 GP
-1291 DCTPPEGDV
+1291 
-1300 LPIGGTKIP
+1300 
-1309 RLPAR
+1309 
-1314 QLVKVHGA
+1314 
-1322 VQYHLTD
+1322 
-1329 DRASFALPLRDLELT
+1329 
-1344 RLPSAIWRIRRR
+1344 
-1356 TLSSRRHYLDLA
+1356 
-1368 LGCHHIES
+1368 
-1376 ILATADGRSQTP
+1376 DG
-1388 ESLSPGVVDSN
+1388 
-1399 NPLEPLDV
+1399 
-1407 ETTYLG
+1407 
-1413 APTVELPFL
+1413 
-1422 GLNDD
+1422 
-1427 ELLSMV
+1427 
-1433 APFPRPDQRVCQVG
+1433 
-1447 SNPNAPLVQVRIQTS
+1447 
-1462 DTLALVDT
+1462 
-1470 GASVTVISE
+1470 
-1479 AFWNDLGSPPLQKS
+1479 
-1493 VYGLVST
+1493 
-1500 SNTPIRTMGLRYFS
+1500 
-1514 ITLAEKQTTFP
+1514 
-1525 VWVLVD
+1525 
-1531 SVSPCI
+1531 
-1537 LEINLLRKLK
+1537 
-1547 ALVDRSTNCVGF
+1547 
-1559 GDSPI
+1559 
-1564 ILPFHTDDAQATPR
+1564 
-1578 TVAHLKRED
+1578 
-1587 PREPPVQKAHEPAP
+1587 
-1601 SASLHNVPTNWPT
+1601 
-1614 VHPTS
+1614 
-1619 TVYVKSNPRRLVL
+1619 
-1632 CHISSDLP
+1632 
-1640 EGCPILVHITRSINI
+1640 
-1655 IRKEGFWVQVR
+1655 
-1666 NHSDTKLVI
+1666 
-1675 RPTDAI
+1675 
-1681 GVVSHLPD
+1681 
-1689 HYRDHTDAP
+1689 
-1698 ASDMSTNLS
+1698 
-1707 PRSATSLHR
+1707 
-1716 G
+1716 